1 MGQKMTSCLVDEEIL
16 EEAKALKI
24 PIGKTLEDALKEKLG
39 NNSLVE
45 DKKKER
51 KRLLSD
57 ALKLKREID
66 ELESRQKA
74 KIDSMGEEEERYEK
88 ALSRLEEIN
97 DKYSG
102 LTPENFRGVATV
114 FEISPIKLED
124 IWKLKNRGDF

>member
-45 DKKKER
+45 DKKRER

-88 ALSRLEEIN
+88 ALRRLEEIN
-97 DKYSG
+97 DKYGG